1 VSDHISD
8 LQWDRLL
15 FGELSG
21 AAGDAAR
28 AHAAGCTACAS
39 RLRELTGDLRAF
51 QVRPVDFL
59 HRVARPARLRMASL
73 VPVLATAVVLWAVW
87 ARPGATGEQ
96 AKGAGPKLLLVAGR
110 SGVFAPVR
118 DGDAVGPGE
127 HLQAGYTSA
136 QDGFGAVLSRDGA
149 GAVAAYVP
157 AHGDT
162 MVALPAGTERSF
174 PQSTILDNVVGRER
188 IVIVWCETS
197 HALSPLLAELRA
209 GLAIAVPTDCTTRD
223 LVLDKRLEPR

>member
-1 VSDHISD
+1 MSDHISD

-21 AAGDAAR
+21 AAGDALR
-28 AHAAGCTACAS
+28 AHAAGCAACAS
-39 RLRELTGDLRAF
+39 RLRQLTGDQHAF
-51 QVRPVDFL
+51 QVRPVGFL
-59 HRVARPARLRMASL
+59 RRAARPARLWMRSL
-73 VPVLATAVVLWAVW
+73 VPALAAAAVLWMVW
-87 ARPGATGEQ
+87 PRPPATGEQ
-96 AKGAGPKLLLVAGR
+96 AKGAGPTLLLVAGR
-110 SGVFAPVR
+110 SGVFAQMR

-127 HLQAGYTSA
+127 HLQAGYTST

-174 PQSTILDNVVGRER
+174 PQSTILDDVVGRER

-197 HALSPLLAELRA
+197 HALAPLLAELRTGA
-209 GLAIAVPTDCTTRD
+209 AVAAPPDCTTRD